1 MMYEVSF
8 HKRRGGC
15 QSHSVGNLPLME
27 SFCPPSSSQNSSIP
41 LYRMSKGD
49 SVSSRHPDIMKDL
62 KRVYGKLTLQQKLVS
77 VENMK
82 RMSVGKAIAHKIG
95 GKVPCTPVQRAVN
108 RGAGFV
114 AGGAERDKN
123 PPPPAPITT
132 TAPAPLA
139 RTLQSCTKQ
148 SQEVYMDSR
157 DQSTII
163 SGHGS
168 HVPGVS
174 KNPPMGVAGGSST
187 ASTPASASPS
197 PIMPPSEIGRS
208 LTICGLQLSSEVCHA
223 IDLICQFD
231 KLETSLL
238 DKAEHFDEDVL
249 VGIMDVND
257 YVRDGTSDCVLTMA
271 SLAEYLALV
280 RTTLLSAKELIPR
293 ENLSVKLRCAA
304 REGGKVEK
312 ALIEGER
319 LARTSSVGSAA
330 PAAAAVS
337 IPASAPAPAPALTTP
352 SASKR
357 EFKDDENEVGG
368 ESQPKVLRRSL
379 SPPPVSSAGSS
390 LDSTEEFPTWGFESG
405 ADLPEDVG
413 EKEKSLEEGG
423 ERGTKEEE
431 EDEEV
436 GEEEESFNKQEYHSR
451 IDSHTKGMKAASINF
466 DLLESDTEEDKRMTY
481 AERRWAMMHVM
492 EKELEGSVVEGY
504 KSFVIGPTTPD
515 TLNYLVVGCTPLDD
529 KSVGKAIKD
538 QASFSAATARGN
550 KKSKALTNFTRS
562 SLQSTFAPGSYAFSS
577 AVRHERREH
586 EKVNPW
592 NTSITVP
599 FKNVFATSDRQFR
612 HIVWAQ
618 MLGEKQFLK
627 HKAIVL
633 TSLYCREISRAQL
646 DADTP
651 LAEGGKLHNQ
661 GRGGETPQRGSQQVR
676 GRDAPQAP

>member
-1 MMYEVSF
+1 
-8 HKRRGGC
+8 
-15 QSHSVGNLPLME
+15 ME

-41 LYRMSKGD
+41 LYRMSRGD
-49 SVSSRHPDIMKDL
+49 SVSSRHPDLMKDL

-77 VENMK
+77 AENMK

-95 GKVPCTPVQRAVN
+95 GNVPCTPVQPAVN
-108 RGAGFV
+108 RAAGFV
-114 AGGAERDKN
+114 AGGAGGDKT
-123 PPPPAPITT
+123 PPAPAAITT
-132 TAPAPLA
+132 TAPAPLVH
-139 RTLQSCTKQ
+139 TLQSCTKQ
-148 SQEVYMDSR
+148 IQKTDMASR

-174 KNPPMGVAGGSST
+174 KNPPMTGMVGVTGGSST

-208 LTICGLQLSSEVCHA
+208 LTICGLKLSSEVCHA

-231 KLETSLL
+231 KLETTLL
-238 DKAEHFDEDVL
+238 DEAEHFDEDVL

-257 YVRDGTSDCVLTMA
+257 YVRDGTTECVLTMS

-293 ENLSVKLRCAA
+293 ESLSVKLRCAA

-319 LARTSSVGSAA
+319 LARASSVAPTTTAA
-330 PAAAAVS
+330 AAAAAVN
-337 IPASAPAPAPALTTP
+337 IPASTPAPAPALTTP

-405 ADLPEDVG
+405 ADLPEEEG
-413 EKEKSLEEGG
+413 EREKVLEEGG
-423 ERGTKEEE
+423 ERGAKEEG
-431 EDEEV
+431 EDEEDA
-436 GEEEESFNKQEYHSR
+436 EEESFDKQEYHSR

-466 DLLESDTEEDKRMTY
+466 DLLESDSEEDKRMTY

-492 EKELEGSVVEGY
+492 EQEMDSSVVEGY

-529 KSVGKAIKD
+529 KSVSRAIKD

-577 AVRHERREH
+577 AVRHEKKEN

-592 NTSITVP
+592 NTSTTVP
-599 FKNVFATSDRQFR
+599 FKSVFATSDRQFR
-612 HIVWAQ
+612 HVIWAN
-618 MLGEKQFLK
+618 MIGEKTVF
-627 HKAIVL
+627 
-633 TSLYCREISRAQL
+633 
-646 DADTP
+646 
-651 LAEGGKLHNQ
+651 
-661 GRGGETPQRGSQQVR
+661 
-676 GRDAPQAP
+676 